1 MGSLPQRSEAIVL
14 RHIDYGDADQI
25 VTLLTPEQGLQ
36 KGFAK
41 SARKSRKRFGATLEP
56 FTSAV
61 FHWRAGK
68 GSLWSLQ
75 DAELIDARFAL
86 RRDLQT
92 LALASYGVEL
102 LELLVEEAHP
112 SRQLY
117 ELLVSYL
124 DFLTAGGVA
133 ETARLLLE
141 LRLIHLLGYLP
152 LLSSC
157 SECQKL
163 LTDQQLRFDL
173 SRGGSLCPNCSGSAG
188 IPVSLGTLGS
198 LSRSLKVAHDRFS
211 GFQFGATTHAEAHQ
225 LLQQVL
231 RQLLPREP
239 KSLRFLV

>member
-14 RHIDYGDADQI
+14 RHIDYGEADQI
-25 VTLLTPEQGLQ
+25 ITLLTPEQGLQ

-56 FTSAV
+56 FTSAI

-68 GSLWSLQ
+68 GSFWSLQ
-75 DAELIDARFAL
+75 EAELIDARFAL
-86 RRDLQT
+86 RRDLRT
-92 LALASYGVEL
+92 LGHASYGVEL

-117 ELLVSYL
+117 ELLAGYL
-124 DFLTAGGVA
+124 DFLAAAGGA

-141 LRLIHLLGYLP
+141 LRLIQLLGYLP
-152 LLSSC
+152 QLLHC
-157 SECQKL
+157 SECRQL
-163 LTDQQLRFDL
+163 LTAQQLRFDL
-173 SRGGSLCPNCSGSAG
+173 SRGGALCPHCTETAG
-188 IPVSLGTLGS
+188 IPVSRGTLGS
-198 LSRSLKVAHDRFS
+198 LTRSLKVAHDRFS

-239 KSLRFLV
+239 KSLGFLA